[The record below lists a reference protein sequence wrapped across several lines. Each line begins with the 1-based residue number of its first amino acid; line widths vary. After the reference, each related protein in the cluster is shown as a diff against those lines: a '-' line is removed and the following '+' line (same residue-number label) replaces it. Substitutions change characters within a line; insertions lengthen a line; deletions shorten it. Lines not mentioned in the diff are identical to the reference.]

1 MTCFWKIRKLDFL
14 ILEKNPEILR
24 WSVHSPPQ
32 DILTRIGLRGI
43 PVVKLINS
51 PPLPV
56 VPLLLVVKVMPSQLI
71 FPSRSLILCPPST
84 FISNWI
90 ARVAILFHDCS
101 VVLCT
106 FQHVSCLQKELQIN
120 QEKRSKRAKYDFWNN
135 VVAKAH
141 QIWFSQSLLWLG
153 WEGIKG

>member
-1 MTCFWKIRKLDFL
+1 MNALSVFIFMTYFWKVLLDVW
-14 ILEKNPEILR
+14 KKPEILR

-51 PPLPV
+51 PSCGSPFTCCQSNAITIDIPFKIFDIVSAKYIYFQLNCQSCNSISWLLCRPLY
-56 VPLLLVVKVMPSQLI
+56 LSTCFLPSKG
-71 FPSRSLILCPPST
+71 
-84 FISNWI
+84 I
-90 ARVAILFHDCS
+90 ANKS
-101 VVLCT
+101 G
-106 FQHVSCLQKELQIN
+106 K
-120 QEKRSKRAKYDFWNN
+120 KKYDFWNN